1 MASQE
6 TPFFILNA
14 FKGLGTAFWIELFL
28 HENEKKS
35 LPLTAIQKHLEET
48 ITSFDNTYS
57 RFKEDSLLSQLN
69 RERTIPYDHHLAMML
84 TQAKEV
90 SIATDTIFSLFIKEA
105 LEKKGYGEQ
114 IGTPSAQFL
123 LKNPSITSDFVISKT
138 SITLIGSK
146 GVDLGGIGKGYL
158 IDMLVDILR
167 KEFSLQY
174 FLINGGGDIYVS
186 SNHGEAVELYLE
198 HPTNEDEYIAKILL
212 KDKAFCC
219 SSSFKRRWE
228 KDGKMVNH
236 FIAPTDVW
244 AASYLTG
251 PTTTIT
257 DMYATVFCI
266 CAQNESQLEKFS
278 TISHVE
284 YFVIKNDGKTL
295 TSKGFNLLS

>member
-1 MASQE
+1 
-6 TPFFILNA
+6 
-14 FKGLGTAFWIELFL
+14 
-28 HENEKKS
+28 
-35 LPLTAIQKHLEET
+35 
-48 ITSFDNTYS
+48 
-57 RFKEDSLLSQLN
+57 
-69 RERTIPYDHHLAMML
+69 ML

-90 SIATDTIFSLFIKEA
+90 SRATDNIFSLFIKEA
-105 LEKKGYGEQ
+105 LEEKGYGEQ
-114 IGTPSAQFL
+114 IGTPSAEFL

-158 IDMLVDILR
+158 IDMLVDILK

-186 SNHGEAVELYLE
+186 SNNGEAVELYLE

-212 KDKAFCC
+212 KDSAFCC
-219 SSSFKRRWE
+219 SSSFKRRWQ

-236 FIAPTDVW
+236 FITSTTDVW
-244 AASYLTG
+244 SASYLIG
-251 PTTTIT
+251 PTATTT

-266 CAQNESQLEKFS
+266 CAQNETQLEKFS

-284 YFVIKNDGKTL
+284 YFVIKNDGKTI
-295 TSKGFNLLS
+295 TSKGFPVLS